1 MKKSYATNRTLRD
14 KPKFDKPNTRFITSI
29 AILLYLAVVIFFF
42 TASVLANDQQ
52 LYGWKA
58 RGIIEKVSI
67 VSLFAILIMTSFL
80 IAAEIFWYRIDVEV
94 EHRFKTLAIEVVKF
108 VPVIFAIGIFNLIW
122 EHLLGFMPSNVKSI
136 QEAMINNQI
145 SISIWGMLVAPI
157 YEEFLFRFAPSRFI
171 SNKKVFIIVASVIF
185 AVIHIDSDPN
195 ILFSLPEYLP
205 ISIYITY
212 RYAVTENIWVA
223 IALHI
228 TNNTVAFLI

>member
-122 EHLLGFMPSNVKSI
+122 EHLLGFMPSNEKSI
-136 QEAMINNQI
+136 QEAMTNNEIFI
-145 SISIWGMLVAPI
+145 SVWGILFAPI
-157 YEEFLFRFAPSRFI
+157 YEEFLFRFVPSRFI

-185 AVIHIDSDPN
+185 AAIHIDSDPN
-195 ILFSLPEYLP
+195 ILLSLPVYLT
-205 ISIYITY
+205 ISTYITY
-212 RYAVTENIWVA
+212 RYAVTESILVA